1 MNKNKDMVIEAGT
14 TYHCPTTTIITLRS
28 EGVLCTSFPIV
39 DWEENE
45 DVL

>member
-1 MNKNKDMVIEAGT
+1 MDKHKDLIINT
-14 TYHCPTTTIITLRS
+14 KTNYHCPETIVITLRS
-28 EGVLCTSFPIV
+28 EGVLCGSFPIE